1 MKKLAPSRLAVVAIS
16 VALAGG
22 AIPATAAPV
31 CYELPEAACGFRIF
45 AEPTNSATFLQH
57 DNGEYEGGIK
67 ALAERFP
74 RYVKV
79 NSLDFLLND
88 PAAVSYDGRK
98 IWVIEVTDFE
108 APEEGKLPVVVSTGV
123 HGNERAGVEGSVRY
137 AEDLARWATSEPGH
151 LLYNGTLPDSTSI
164 PVSEALQKAHL
175 YLAAINPDGWSAG
188 DLANGGL
195 FSRGNGRGADLNREF
210 PTMGWTNTGNLP
222 LTEPESIAWA
232 RFVESI
238 GPVTSADLH
247 GELNSAN
254 NAYADI
260 MLPGGQWDP
269 LLQAQHHRLARHMKS
284 NIERYFREKTVALG
298 QSDQVPLKPAEYAT
312 GYDVVGYD
320 AAGFMGDWFTQL
332 GALDLDI
339 EHMFSH
345 TVPNSAWIPPHE
357 TAHVAAVR
365 GEIETLIV
373 EAIVAGQVQVSLDLG
388 TTGYLFD
395 PRVVTDTDADG
406 YGRTPPDEYEPYS
419 ATPMRYFE
427 DLSEFSTEPLQA
439 VDAAGVAASALSG
452 LDSFVLTT
460 WPIPPDPE
468 GDPVDVDATVA
479 SLEAFAEGGGNLI
492 LTDEGIKLL
501 EAMGTVPAGSVTRT
515 LTNAGHID
523 VTNFDDPYT
532 EGLHTT
538 ASQTYYEVPLG
549 YHVTNNAPHWSVPTT
564 TWESAGGTSVGTVTS
579 GRTGLGRMTFG
590 QGTVGIFG
598 AILPPP
604 TEQNEHLYGLADYG
618 VTVTGGQILNNM
630 LEPA

>member
-1 MKKLAPSRLAVVAIS
+1 
-16 VALAGG
+16 
-22 AIPATAAPV
+22 
-31 CYELPEAACGFRIF
+31 
-45 AEPTNSATFLQH
+45 
-57 DNGEYEGGIK
+57 
-67 ALAERFP
+67 
-74 RYVKV
+74 
-79 NSLDFLLND
+79 
-88 PAAVSYDGRK
+88 
-98 IWVIEVTDFE
+98 
-108 APEEGKLPVVVSTGV
+108 
-123 HGNERAGVEGSVRY
+123 
-137 AEDLARWATSEPGH
+137 
-151 LLYNGTLPDSTSI
+151 
-164 PVSEALQKAHL
+164 
-175 YLAAINPDGWSAG
+175 
-188 DLANGGL
+188 
-195 FSRGNGRGADLNREF
+195 
-210 PTMGWTNTGNLP
+210 
-222 LTEPESIAWA
+222 
-232 RFVESI
+232 
-238 GPVTSADLH
+238 
-247 GELNSAN
+247 
-254 NAYADI
+254 
-260 MLPGGQWDP
+260 
-269 LLQAQHHRLARHMKS
+269 
-284 NIERYFREKTVALG
+284 
-298 QSDQVPLKPAEYAT
+298 VPLKPAEYAT

-339 EHMFSH
+339 EHMLSH

-439 VDAAGVAASALSG
+439 VDAADVAASALGG

-523 VTNFDDPYT
+523 VTNFDDPYA

-579 GRTGLGRMTFG
+579 GRTGLGRMTLG

-630 LEPA
+630 LEAA